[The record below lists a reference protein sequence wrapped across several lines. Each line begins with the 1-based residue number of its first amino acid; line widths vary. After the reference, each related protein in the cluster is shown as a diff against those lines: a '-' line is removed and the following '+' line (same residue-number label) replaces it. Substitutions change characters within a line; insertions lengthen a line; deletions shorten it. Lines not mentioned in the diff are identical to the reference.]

1 MDDAGPSSST
11 FANQRTNIMQET
23 KPDAAAVIG
32 CTATRW
38 TVEYGNSSQ
47 GRPHRESGRLAMITM
62 YHRGSIVEREIT
74 INTKRCT
81 SQQECTIHTTRH
93 SGQITPDRS
102 QRRLPFSSCHPHPLD
117 GAVTCCQGG
126 DLENHSFG
134 SPCTLKCTRSQVGT
148 GILSSRC
155 NPRVDKTTLHLYG

>member
-1 MDDAGPSSST
+1 MVDVPTSVDHQPAGG
-11 FANQRTNIMQET
+11 R
-23 KPDAAAVIG
+23 
-32 CTATRW
+32 
-38 TVEYGNSSQ
+38 GNS
-47 GRPHRESGRLAMITM
+47 GWLAMITM
-62 YHRGSIVEREIT
+62 CQRGSIVEREII

-134 SPCTLKCTRSQVGT
+134 SPCTRKCTRSQVGT
-148 GILSSRC
+148 GILNSGRKTQGDEFCTSSRQDHIALE
-155 NPRVDKTTLHLYG
+155 RMMQALLLRRLHINAPTSCRRQNLMLQP